1 MDKFDI
7 LLEKLNKLN
16 IVQKQIDWAE
26 CIPEDIY
33 TEYFKNKYRT
43 VDEDLSIDTHRWYE
57 TSISVIKIYDRFL
70 GIRHITNL
78 FSKSSSCEDCFVT
91 LQFYE
96 MKEVL
101 VTSYK
106 ILNEK

>member
-16 IVQKQIDWAE
+16 PVQKQMDWAE

-33 TEYFKNKYRT
+33 TEYFENKYKT

-70 GIRHITNL
+70 GIKHITNL
-78 FSKSSSCEDCFVT
+78 FSENMECEDCCVT
-91 LQFYE
+91 LKFFE

-101 VTSYK
+101 VTSYE
-106 ILNEK
+106 ILQK